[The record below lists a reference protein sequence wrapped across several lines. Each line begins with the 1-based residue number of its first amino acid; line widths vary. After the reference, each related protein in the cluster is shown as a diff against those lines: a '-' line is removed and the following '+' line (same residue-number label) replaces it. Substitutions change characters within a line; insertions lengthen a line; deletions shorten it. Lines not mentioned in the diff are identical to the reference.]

1 MTLTILEF
9 WTVTPSYLITQ
20 FANMSTSGTE
30 RDSEIRKK
38 TIKALQNHTS
48 LIVFVFSLIYLS
60 LVAKRFFLFLLFFLR
75 SHFRK
80 SLLWAV
86 LVGKV
91 YGQAA
96 EKKLIHFNPHAQMFL
111 VHTFDF
117 YTIVSTSTS

>member
-91 YGQAA
+91 YGHAA
-96 EKKLIHFNPHAQMFL
+96 EKKLIHFNPHA
-111 VHTFDF
+111 
-117 YTIVSTSTS
+117 VSGTHF